1 MMYICLHILIFCSYM
16 LEWLLCDNVVSFTLT
31 YITFGVVTWKKKNK
45 KIDTSW
51 FVLQHMPSSVL

>member
-1 MMYICLHILIFCSYM
+1 M

-31 YITFGVVTWKKKNK
+31 YITFGVVTWKKKIK